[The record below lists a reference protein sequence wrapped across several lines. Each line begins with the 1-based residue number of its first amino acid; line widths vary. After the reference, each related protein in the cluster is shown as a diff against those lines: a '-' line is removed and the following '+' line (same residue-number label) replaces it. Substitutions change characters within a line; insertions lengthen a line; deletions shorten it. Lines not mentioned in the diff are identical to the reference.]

1 MNTSNAAL
9 MKSHVSPAS
18 PAVKARK
25 SGVSNDRFYTPE
37 STVSQLIGLVDMDDY
52 ENIIEPSAGDGA
64 ILHRLPNRA
73 VGYDLEPHSSDIQPM
88 NWLEPTDAEGNHD
101 DAMYIADKAFHWSF
115 GKTLVIGN
123 PPFGRQGSL
132 ASRFFNEAASFADT
146 IALIMPKSYM
156 KDSMMNR
163 LEHHFHID
171 TIVPVVDDHYLIPG
185 GTRVVP
191 TVIIVAHR
199 ERSARKDHIIVNHV
213 DMSSLPFVFTNHDD
227 ADYMVIRVG
236 GKSGSLASMDAVTD
250 TNRKYNYFIKITDDS
265 VDIHELFSKAQQR
278 LHVMRDMTTGPR
290 SISKN
295 ELVDAIMS
303 V

>member
-1 MNTSNAAL
+1 MTCWYHDGMGNDSAT
-9 MKSHVSPAS
+9 
-18 PAVKARK
+18 RK
-25 SGVSNDRFYTPE
+25 YSVSNDRFYTPE

-64 ILHRLPNRA
+64 ILHRLPSRA

-88 NWLEPTDAEGNHD
+88 NWLEPTDAEGNHN
-101 DAMYIADKAFHWSF
+101 DAVYIADKAFQWSF

-146 IALIMPKSYM
+146 IAFIMPKSYM

-171 TIVPVVDDHYLIPG
+171 TIVPVVDDHYRIPG

-199 ERSARKDHIIVNHV
+199 ERSTRKDHIIVNHV

-236 GKSGSLASMDAVTD
+236 GNSGALASMDTVTD
-250 TNRKYNYFIKITDDS
+250 KNRKYNYFIKITDDS